1 MAVESL
7 VRIRLDLEPDL
18 LAQVDRYRKDHGFS
32 RGLAIRVLLYQAL
45 KYWPDV
51 EVAE

>member
-1 MAVESL
+1 MVAESL

-18 LAQVDRYRKDHGFS
+18 LAQVDRYRKERGFA
-32 RGLAIRVLLYQAL
+32 RGVAIRALLYQAL